1 MRQQAGFSL
10 LELLMVVTLLAIVL
24 TVATT
29 RLLDVAAVTNDP
41 PAEPTKWEVAACR
54 FNQNVVQNA
63 TEYFAVT
70 YGKYPLQPHEL
81 FLRFLDRKPS
91 CPVHGTPYLYGDFH
105 LVVCPHHSR

>member
-10 LELLMVVTLLAIVL
+10 LELLMVVALLAIVL

-29 RLLDVAAVTNDP
+29 RLLDVAAVTDDQP
-41 PAEPTKWEVAACR
+41 GQPTSWEVAACR

-63 TEYFAVT
+63 TEYYAVS
-70 YGKYPLQPHEL
+70 YGKYPHSVTIL
-81 FLRFLDRKPS
+81 FPRFLDRKPS
-91 CPVHGTPYLYGDFH
+91 CPVHGTPYFYGDFH